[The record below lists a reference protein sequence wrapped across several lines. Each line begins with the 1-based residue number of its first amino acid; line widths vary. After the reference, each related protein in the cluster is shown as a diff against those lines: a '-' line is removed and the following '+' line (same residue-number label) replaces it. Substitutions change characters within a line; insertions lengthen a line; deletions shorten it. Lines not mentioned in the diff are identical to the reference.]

1 MVVVEAGS
9 VCGTKGLERIRKGE
23 AFLRKAARLIKKY
36 KWDNLKN
43 QNVLFCC
50 FILAELQLGT

>member
-36 KWDNLKN
+36 KWNNL
-43 QNVLFCC
+43 
-50 FILAELQLGT
+50 ILAELQLGT